1 MQRAEAIR
9 KTIRHYTLGG
19 DLSIIA
25 PTKELKT
32 EEYLK
37 SFLFKRRLY
46 SLFQIYKEFKKTH
59 IYIDTYAVNITSS
72 KLVKFYIHYPL
83 YIRWENH
90 FSSKT

>member
-37 SFLFKRRLY
+37 SFLFKRRCILY
-46 SLFQIYKEFKKTH
+46 SKYTKNLKKTH

-83 YIRWENH
+83 YIRRENH

>member
-37 SFLFKRRLY
+37 SFPFKRRLY
-46 SLFQIYKEFKKTH
+46 SLFQIYKEF
-59 IYIDTYAVNITSS
+59 
-72 KLVKFYIHYPL
+72 
-83 YIRWENH
+83 
-90 FSSKT
+90 

>member
-1 MQRAEAIR
+1 MSDLEHINPTACCKLSPTMFLERVLLLCMQRAEAIR

-46 SLFQIYKEFKKTH
+46 SLFQILKEF
-59 IYIDTYAVNITSS
+59 
-72 KLVKFYIHYPL
+72 
-83 YIRWENH
+83 
-90 FSSKT
+90 